1 MTHELLVTYQQHK
14 ALEPSAGDLQFLGGS
29 VISIFSLDKNNTR
42 KVRKQGKKTF
52 FLPTPTQSPLK
63 KPKDTAYH
71 FRLTLSCVLENK
83 QRRAT
88 LDLRLVTVRVMSN
101 QRIFYL
107 PVLHLFLKL
116 SMYSAAVTKC
126 LIFVIQPFSEG
137 AQFTLKIFTFLTA
150 LFQGFGALPHLFDGA
165 KRQC

>member
-29 VISIFSLDKNNTR
+29 VISIFRLDKNNTR
-42 KVRKQGKKTF
+42 KVRKQGKKTY

-150 LFQGFGALPHLFDGA
+150 LF
-165 KRQC
+165 